1 MKRLIL
7 NFTCL
12 LFAIST
18 YSQVLKTYSGQYN
31 INKTFGVIP
40 FNLVKG
46 NATYTYFENKD
57 YERILSGNFIYN
69 GSYNNYGN
77 KMNIN
82 TTGIYKDN
90 LKNGIWQSKTV
101 ITIGKKP
108 NSLNVVLNYTKG
120 IPNGLWKYDYLENNI
135 SKTENAVL
143 TFTNNTIVGKFT
155 IKSISQKVEIL
166 GQNDNN
172 GFLTGKIIANTLDTN
187 EELIMDYEEGFKI
200 KHIMRNKS
208 TGVISDKY
216 NATPEEIENFRKI
229 KQLTIAGDQISLDKL
244 PFKLEYDYNNI
255 IYNAAVNLFVN
266 APSNAFSGDE
276 SFDLENSTFKWIGFK
291 TKFLVEKDSN

>member
-31 INKTFGVIP
+31 INKTIGQIP

-46 NATYTYFENKD
+46 NATYTYYENQD

-82 TTGIYKDN
+82 TTGAYKDN
-90 LKNGIWQSKTV
+90 LKNGIWQSKIV
-101 ITIGKKP
+101 ITIGKIT
-108 NSLNVVLNYTKG
+108 NNFNVLLNYTKG
-120 IPNGLWKYDYLENNI
+120 IPNGLWKWESFVNKI
-135 SKTENAVL
+135 SKGDNAVL

-155 IKSISQKVEIL
+155 IRNINQKVEIF
-166 GQNDNN
+166 GQNNN
-172 GFLTGKIIANTLDTN
+172 DGFLTGKIIVNALDTN

-200 KHIMRNKS
+200 KHILRNKS

-255 IYNAAVNLFVN
+255 IYNAVVKTFENT
-266 APSNAFSGDE
+266 PSNAFSGDE

-291 TKFLVEKDSN
+291 TKILVKKDSN

>member
-1 MKRLIL
+1 MKRLVL

-18 YSQVLKTYSGQYN
+18 YSQVLKTYSGQYK
-31 INKTFGVIP
+31 INKTIGQIP
-40 FNLVKG
+40 FDVVNG
-46 NATYTYFENKD
+46 NATYTYYENQD

-82 TTGIYKDN
+82 TTGAYKDN
-90 LKNGIWQSKTV
+90 LKNGIWQSKIV
-101 ITIGKKP
+101 ITIGKKIT
-108 NSLNVVLNYTKG
+108 NLNVLLNYSKG
-120 IPNGLWKYDYLENNI
+120 IPNGLWKLEYLDSKI
-135 SKTENAVL
+135 SKSDNAVL
-143 TFTNNTIVGKFT
+143 TFTNNNIVGKFT
-155 IKSISQKVEIL
+155 IRNLNQKVEVF
-166 GQNDNN
+166 GQNDND

-200 KHIMRNKS
+200 KHIMRHKS

-255 IYNAAVNLFVN
+255 IYDAAVKLFEN
-266 APSNAFSGDE
+266 APSNAFSGDK
-276 SFDLENSTFKWIGFK
+276 SFDLDNSTFKWDGFK
-291 TKFLVEKDSN
+291 TKILVKKDPN